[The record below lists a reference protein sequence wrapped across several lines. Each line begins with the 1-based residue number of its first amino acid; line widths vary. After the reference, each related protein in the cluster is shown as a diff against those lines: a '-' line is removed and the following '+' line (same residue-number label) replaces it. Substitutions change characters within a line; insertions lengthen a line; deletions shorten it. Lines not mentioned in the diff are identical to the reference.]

1 MYQGAC
7 FPFLKGYDSG
17 NLSVA
22 FAPDGSLFVGGTDRG
37 WGARGG
43 KPFSLQR
50 TRWTG
55 KTPFEIHTMHAL
67 GDGFELT
74 FTQPI
79 DRASAAMVQ
88 SYQMETYTYIYQSSY
103 GSPEVDATQPKIQSA
118 LVSEDGLKVTLKLD
132 SLQIGHVHE
141 LKCPGIRSARSGE
154 PLFNPA
160 AYYTLNQIPNEI
172 R

>member
-1 MYQGAC
+1 MD
-7 FPFLKGYDSG
+7 L
-17 NLSVA
+17 
-22 FAPDGSLFVGGTDRG
+22 
-37 WGARGG
+37 
-43 KPFSLQR
+43 
-50 TRWTG
+50 
-55 KTPFEIHTMHAL
+55 
-67 GDGFELT
+67 ELD

-118 LVSEDGLKVTLKLD
+118 LVSEDGLKVTLKWTLCK
-132 SLQIGHVHE
+132 SVMSTNSNARGSE
-141 LKCPGIRSARSGE
+141 APGVE
-154 PLFNPA
+154 NPLFNPA